1 MKKFV
6 RVLMMVTASSLI
18 MISQL
23 TAQTILC
30 VDRDFAGDTSSTYTD
45 TWPMISE
52 ALDAAGYTYDYWLV
66 EEYEDNGPDAT
77 YMSNYDVVIWFTGE
91 VWSDGGTMTADDE
104 FNLILYMTMGAGKL
118 FLNAQDW
125 LWDIYPTHGTFNPG
139 EFAHDQLGLVE
150 VVQDIYHIEPG
161 DPSSIADSAQFYG
174 SPGSLAEGLN
184 FPVVDIFTTDTDD
197 GLYGD
202 SLAQHLGQNLL
213 SIQTP
218 YASPG
223 PAAIQ
228 YETEYFRSVF
238 TTIDIAAINDITA
251 RNIFMHRIVDWLMYG
266 ATGVSELKP
275 QVDNLVIRPNPVS
288 DFVDIGMTNK
298 MQEVSLYNSQG
309 QQVLLEETNQASLRM
324 DLSKLVPGL
333 YILKVKTE
341 NGIVTD
347 KLLKQ

>member
-6 RVLMMVTASSLI
+6 RILMMVTMSSLF
-18 MISQL
+18 MISQI

-30 VDRDFAGDTSSTYTD
+30 VDRDFGDDTGTVYTD

-52 ALDAAGYTYDYWLV
+52 ALDAAGYTYDYHLV
-66 EEYEDNGPDAT
+66 VNPEDNGPDAT
-77 YMSNYDVVIWFTGE
+77 TMSEYDVVIWFTGE
-91 VWSDGGTMTADDE
+91 AWAGGETMGPDDE
-104 FNLILYMTMGAGKL
+104 FNLILYMTMGGGKL

-125 LWDIYPTHGTFNPG
+125 LWDKYPTYGTFNPG
-139 EFAHDQLGLVE
+139 EFAYDQLGLIE
-150 VVQDIYHIEPG
+150 VVQDIYHIEPE

-174 SPGSLAEGLN
+174 SPGSLAEGLI

-238 TTIDIAAINDITA
+238 TTIDIAAISDITA
-251 RNIFMHRIVDWLMYG
+251 RNIFMHKIVDWLMYG

-275 QVDNLVIRPNPVS
+275 QETSITIRPNPVS
-288 DFVDIGMTNK
+288 DFVNIGMTNK
-298 MQEVSLYNSQG
+298 MLEVSLYNSQG
-309 QQVLLEETNQASLRM
+309 QQVFLEITDQASLRM
-324 DLSKLVPGL
+324 NLSKLVPGM

-341 NGIVTD
+341 SGIMTD
-347 KLLKQ
+347 KLLKL